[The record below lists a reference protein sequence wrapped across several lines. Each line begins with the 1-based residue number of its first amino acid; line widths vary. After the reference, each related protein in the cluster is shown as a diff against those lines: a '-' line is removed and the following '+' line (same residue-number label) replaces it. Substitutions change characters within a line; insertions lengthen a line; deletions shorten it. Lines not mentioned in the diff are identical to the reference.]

1 MEALELLLDDAS
13 TNAVRLEWEALREAG
28 LPSQASHRGET
39 NAPHITLLATDAL
52 QATDDALTSALS
64 GLLPLR
70 IRLGPVVTFVGRRVV
85 LTRLVVADADLLALH
100 AAAVRA
106 SGAEPT
112 PFTRPGEW
120 TPHVTLARGLS
131 MEDVDRALSLF
142 GPRAVGGSAVTL
154 RRWNSVTRQVR
165 HLVG

>member
-1 MEALELLLDDAS
+1 MEALELLLDDA
-13 TNAVRLEWEALREAG
+13 TNDAVRLEWEALRAAG
-28 LPSQASHRGET
+28 LPSQANHRGET
-39 NAPHITLLATDAL
+39 NAPHITLLATDVLPAADEAL
-52 QATDDALTSALS
+52 ASALS

-85 LTRLVVADADLLALH
+85 LARLVVADVELLALH
-100 AAAVRA
+100 AAAVRV
-106 SGAEPT
+106 GDAEPT

-131 MEDVDRALSLF
+131 VEEADEALSLF
-142 GPRAVGGSAVTL
+142 GPFAVESSAVTL
-154 RRWNSVTRQVR
+154 RRWNSETRQVR

>member
-1 MEALELLLDDAS
+1 
-13 TNAVRLEWEALREAG
+13 V
-28 LPSQASHRGET
+28 
-39 NAPHITLLATDAL
+39 
-52 QATDDALTSALS
+52 TSGLS

-70 IRLGPVVTFVGRRVV
+70 IRLGPVVTFVRRRVV
-85 LTRLVVADADLLALH
+85 LARLVVADADLLALH

-131 MEDVDRALSLF
+131 VEEAGEALSLF
-142 GPRAVGGSAVTL
+142 GPFAVESSAVTL